1 MPDRASP
8 SRLAIAG
15 GVTIAILFALC
26 WLGTVVLPQGPSHM
40 FIALFTAAPVGSLAA
55 LIVGGSTALV
65 FGALGGGL
73 LAWSYNLTLRS

>member
-15 GVTIAILFALC
+15 GVAVAILFALC
-26 WLGTVVLPQGPSHM
+26 WLGTVILPQGPSHS
-40 FIALFTAAPVGSLAA
+40 FVTIFTAAPVGSIAA

-73 LAWSYNLTLRS
+73 MAWSYNLTARS

>member
-1 MPDRASP
+1 MPDRASA

-15 GVTIAILFALC
+15 GVTVAILFALC

-40 FIALFTAAPVGSLAA
+40 FVTLFTAAPVGSVGA
-55 LIVGGSTALV
+55 LIVGGATALV

-73 LAWSYNLTLRS
+73 LAWSYNLSGRS

>member
-26 WLGTVVLPQGPSHM
+26 WLGTVILPQGPSHR
-40 FIALFTAAPVGSLAA
+40 FVTFFSTAPVGSIAS

-73 LAWSYNLTLRS
+73 LAWSYNLTARS